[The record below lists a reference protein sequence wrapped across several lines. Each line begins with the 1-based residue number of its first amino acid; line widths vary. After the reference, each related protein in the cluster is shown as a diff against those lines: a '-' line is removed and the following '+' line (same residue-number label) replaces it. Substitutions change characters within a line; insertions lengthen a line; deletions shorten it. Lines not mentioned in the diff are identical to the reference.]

1 MDGKDLRIVFM
12 GTPEFAVASLQ
23 VLVENEY
30 QVVGV
35 ITAPDKPSGR
45 GQMLS
50 ETAVKQYAT
59 SKGLKI
65 LQPEKLKSPEFV
77 EELKNLHADL
87 QVVVAFRMLPEVVW
101 DMPRLGTFNLHASL
115 LPKYRGAAPLN
126 WAIINGDTESGVTTF
141 KIEHE
146 IDTGN
151 IMFQE
156 KVDISP
162 DDNVEVLHDNLMD
175 IGSALVLKTVD
186 ALAAGNVEMISQ
198 QSLIE
203 KGYLPSPAPKIFKDD
218 CLIDWKK
225 DALSLKN
232 FVRGLSPYP
241 TAWTNFINIDTGVEI
256 AVKIFRADAEN
267 INDDVEPG
275 TIHSNGKTFLK
286 IGCQNGWL
294 IIRELQMAGKKR
306 MAAEDFLRGFPSI
319 AQYRCSVGRNFIQ

>member
-1 MDGKDLRIVFM
+1 MNGKDLRIVFM
-12 GTPEFAVASLQ
+12 GTPDFAVASLQ
-23 VLVENEY
+23 ALVENGY

-35 ITAPDKPSGR
+35 VTAPNKPSGR
-45 GQMLS
+45 GQVLS
-50 ETAVKQYAT
+50 ETAVKLYAM

-77 EELKNLHADL
+77 EELRSLLADL
-87 QVVVAFRMLPEVVW
+87 QVVVAFRMLPEMVW

-151 IMFQE
+151 ILFQE
-156 KVDISP
+156 KIDILP

-175 IGSALVLKTVD
+175 IGSVLVLKTVD

-203 KGYLPSPAPKIFKDD
+203 KGYLPSPAPKIFKED

-225 DALSLKN
+225 DSVSLKN
-232 FVRGLSPYP
+232 FIRGLSPYP
-241 TAWTNFINIDTGVEI
+241 TAWTNFINIDTGVET
-256 AVKIFRADAEN
+256 AVKIFRVDDEN
-267 INDDVEPG
+267 VNDDVEPG
-275 TIHSNGKTFLK
+275 TIRSDGKTFLK
-286 IGCQNGWL
+286 IGCMNGWL

-306 MAAEDFLRGFPSI
+306 MAAEDFLRGFASI
-319 AQYRCSVGRNFIQ
+319 NQYRCSIL